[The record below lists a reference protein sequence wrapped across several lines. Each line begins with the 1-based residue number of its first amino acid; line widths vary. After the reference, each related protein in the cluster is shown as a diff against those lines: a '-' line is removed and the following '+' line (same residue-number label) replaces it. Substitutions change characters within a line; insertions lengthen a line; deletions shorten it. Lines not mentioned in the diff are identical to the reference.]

1 MYKIMFSAGETSGDM
16 HGSVVVSMF
25 VSNLRITAMP
35 RRGRQMP
42 GPGAAPRRKKENRLC
57 GTHTVPSEQTLFWSY
72 STGRVRFWQVKDQ
85 AFACAMQSATASC
98 TALTEKLRVE
108 EVMASTLVSPWL
120 STTAAAMLLRRSSF
134 IRSSLPE
141 EVILQSVMAS
151 SLKVMVTVTVL

>member
-1 MYKIMFSAGETSGDM
+1 
-16 HGSVVVSMF
+16 
-25 VSNLRITAMP
+25 
-35 RRGRQMP
+35 
-42 GPGAAPRRKKENRLC
+42 
-57 GTHTVPSEQTLFWSY
+57 
-72 STGRVRFWQVKDQ
+72 
-85 AFACAMQSATASC
+85 MQSATASC

-151 SLKVMVTVTVL
+151 SLKEIDWGDISEAVPAFFASVFMAFSYSISYGIAGGFITYCLIKTCKGKAKEVHPVIWVVSLLFILDFIITAIL